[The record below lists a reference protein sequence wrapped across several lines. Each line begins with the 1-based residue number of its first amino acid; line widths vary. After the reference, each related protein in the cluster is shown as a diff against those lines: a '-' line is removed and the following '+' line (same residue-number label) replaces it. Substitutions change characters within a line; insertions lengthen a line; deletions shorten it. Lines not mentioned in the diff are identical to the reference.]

1 MAAQAPPSTA
11 QAGVSSPT
19 LGQVWGA
26 GLIALIAGVALN
38 LLIRSLAIKQLGVS
52 PNFPPLSPFA
62 VVSFTALLTLAAT
75 SVRAGFRQLP
85 NGGRIFLWV
94 AAGVLLFSFT
104 PDIALLVFKLYP
116 ETSVRAVLT
125 LMSMHVVTGAL
136 CMTLLALP
144 TRKTYQ

>member
-1 MAAQAPPSTA
+1 MAAQAPHSTA
-11 QAGVSSPT
+11 HPIVSSPT

-52 PNFPPLSPFA
+52 PNFPPLSALA
-62 VVSFTALLTLAAT
+62 VVFWTTLLTLAAT

-85 NGGRIFLWV
+85 NGGRIFLWL
-94 AAGVLLFSFT
+94 AAGVLVFSFI

-116 ETSVRAVLT
+116 ETSSRAILT
-125 LMSMHVVTGAL
+125 LMSMHVVAGTL

-144 TRKTYQ
+144 TRKA